1 MRVEGGTTL
10 LVEGK
15 AEVKVRGKAEV
26 FGCPVE
32 SVTVSE
38 GKILPVYVVEDS
50 EVEVEGNYIA
60 VKGSTIPDSWNKLVE
75 TIEREGY
82 TKIMLFGDTD
92 SGKSSLATFLA
103 NKLSGG
109 KWLVDLD
116 IGQSDIAHPCAMGL
130 GYTEGGI
137 TSISEVQMIDGY
149 FVGTISPTGREA
161 RCLRGV
167 ASIVSKIDDPAKEGD
182 RIIIDT
188 TGWTK
193 GRRAREY
200 KLAKVEIIKPDL
212 IVCFEKIPYYLKRYS
227 TFEVESFVLKKRSRE
242 VRSSIR
248 SRLYAKWLENAE
260 LRRFEDDEVEF
271 ENTTLFKGE
280 KIEFLEGVLD
290 AKVIFA
296 EKGADFLNVCVEKE
310 VEVGGELIKALLEI
324 YEVKE
329 VCIFSP
335 DQLKGLMLGLYDRD
349 GRYLGFG
356 LLRGLDVENR
366 SIEVFTSVGGEV
378 GRIEFGEIKLS
389 DDLKEVVTRVP

>member
-10 LVEGK
+10 LVEGR
-15 AEVKVRGKAEV
+15 AEVRVQGRAEV
-26 FGCPVE
+26 FGCPIE

-38 GKILPVYVVEDS
+38 GKILPIYVVEDS
-50 EVEVEGNYIA
+50 EVEIEGNYIA
-60 VKGSTIPDSWNKLVE
+60 VKGSTIPESWNRLVE
-75 TIEREGY
+75 AIEREEY
-82 TKIMLFGDTD
+82 AKIMLFGDTD

-103 NKLSGG
+103 NKLSGR
-109 KWLVDLD
+109 KWIIDLD
-116 IGQSDIAHPCAMGL
+116 IGQSDIAHPCAMGI
-130 GYTEGGI
+130 GFTEGGI
-137 TSISEVQMIDGY
+137 ISISEVQMIDGY

-167 ASIVSKIDDPAKEGD
+167 ASIFAKVEDLAKDGD

-193 GRRAREY
+193 GKRARDY

-212 IVCFEKIPYYLKRYS
+212 IVCFEKVPYYLKSYN

-248 SRLYAKWLENAE
+248 SRLYAKWLENAK
-260 LRRFEDDEVEF
+260 LKRFEAGKIEF

-296 EKGADFLNVCVEKE
+296 EKGSDFLNVCVEKE

-324 YEVKE
+324 YEVKDI
-329 VCIFSP
+329 CIFSP
-335 DQLKGLMLGLYDRD
+335 DQLNGLMLGLYGRE

-366 SIEVFTSVGGEV
+366 SIEVFTSVEGEV
-378 GRIEFGEIKLS
+378 GRIEFGEVKLN
-389 DDLKEVVTRVP
+389 DDLREVVVRVP

>member
-26 FGCPVE
+26 FGCPIE

>member
-1 MRVEGGTTL
+1 MKVEGGTTL
-10 LVEGK
+10 LVEGR
-15 AEVKVRGKAEV
+15 AEVRVQGKAEI

-38 GKILPVYVVEDS
+38 GKILPIYIVEDS

-60 VKGSTIPDSWNKLVE
+60 VKGSTIPESWNRLVE
-75 TIEREGY
+75 TIERENY

-103 NKLSGG
+103 NKLSGR
-109 KWLVDLD
+109 KWIVDLD
-116 IGQSDIAHPCAMGL
+116 IGQSDIAHPCAMGI
-130 GYTEGGI
+130 GFTEGGI
-137 TSISEVQMIDGY
+137 VSISEVQMIDGY

-161 RCLRGV
+161 RCLKGV
-167 ASIVSKIDDPAKEGD
+167 ASIFAKVEDLAKDGD

-193 GRRAREY
+193 GKRARDY
-200 KLAKVEIIKPDL
+200 KLAKIEIIKPDL
-212 IVCFEKIPYYLKRYS
+212 IVCFEKVPYYLKSYN

-260 LRRFEDDEVEF
+260 LKRFEADKIEL

-296 EKGADFLNVCVEKE
+296 EKGSDFLNVCVEKE

-324 YEVKE
+324 YEVKDI
-329 VCIFSP
+329 CIFSP
-335 DQLKGLMLGLYDRD
+335 DQLNGLMLGLYDKK

-356 LLRGLDVENR
+356 LLRGLDVENKT
-366 SIEVFTSVGGEV
+366 IDVFTTVDGEV
-378 GRIEFGEIKLS
+378 GRVEFGEIKLN
-389 DDLKEVVTRVP
+389 DDLREMVVRVP

>member
-1 MRVEGGTTL
+1 MKVEGGTTL

-15 AEVKVRGKAEV
+15 AEVKVQGKAEV
-26 FGCPVE
+26 FGCPIE
-32 SVTVSE
+32 RVTVNE

-60 VKGSTIPDSWNKLVE
+60 VKGSTIPESWNRLVE

-82 TKIMLFGDTD
+82 KKIMLFGDTD
-92 SGKSSLATFLA
+92 SGKSSLATFLS
-103 NKLSGG
+103 NKLSGR

-116 IGQSDIAHPCAMGL
+116 IGQSDIAHPCAMGI
-130 GYTEGGI
+130 GFTEGGI
-137 TSISEVQMIDGY
+137 TSISEVQMLDGY

-167 ASIVSKIDDPAKEGD
+167 ASIVSKIGDLAKEGD

-193 GRRAREY
+193 GKRAREY
-200 KLAKVEIIKPDL
+200 KLAKVEIIRPDL
-212 IVCFEKIPYYLKRYS
+212 IVCFGKTPYYLKRYN

-248 SRLYAKWLENAE
+248 SRIYAKWLENAE
-260 LRRFEDDEVEF
+260 LRRFKVEEVEF

-324 YEVKE
+324 YEVKDI
-329 VCIFSP
+329 CIFSP
-335 DQLKGLMLGLYDRD
+335 DQLNGLMLGLYDRD

-356 LLRGLDVENR
+356 LLKGLDVENR
-366 SIEVFTSVGGEV
+366 SIDVFTSVGGEV
-378 GRIEFGEIKLS
+378 GKIEFGEIKLN
-389 DDLKEVVTRVP
+389 DDMKEVVARVP